1 MAKCIVTGKRR
12 MVGNNV
18 SHANNRTKRVSKPN
32 IQSKR
37 FYLPEEGR
45 WIRLKVSTRAI
56 RTLTKAGLRE
66 TLKKHGLL

>member
-1 MAKCIVTGKRR
+1 MAKCSVTGKRR
-12 MVGNNV
+12 MVGNKV

-56 RTLTKAGLRE
+56 RTLTKADLRE
-66 TLKKHGLL
+66 TLKKHGLI